1 MIETDSIALMAKDAA
16 LGQEANKLLNRLCE
30 YKYSYHFDWMGR
42 PIIQFPRAVTNGLHG
57 HRYNQMDQQTRHM
70 GFG

>member
-1 MIETDSIALMAKDAA
+1 MIETDSIALMATDKA

-42 PIIQFPRAVTNGLHG
+42 AIIQFP
-57 HRYNQMDQQTRHM
+57 
-70 GFG
+70 